1 MLEINKISLANA
13 IQSLPTYSPSLE
25 VWELIEMSLE
35 TQEMLNASLPKL
47 PNYSPSVSLWDK
59 IEAELEADELVGNLE
74 ISTETVVSQKKTF
87 FEKMSFLTV
96 HLSPNYSRNFLQAVA
111 AIFIVMVA
119 SVWFLKSNIGFIKN
133 TDEISITQEVID
145 NQVLMSNIEG
155 EDPTFNMVNELCRE
169 RVPVCEVPAFKTL
182 KSELDELTRAKS
194 ELKIAIGKYNDDPNL
209 VAQIVKIEQERSALL
224 QKMVQM
230 I

>member
-13 IQSLPTYSPSLE
+13 IESLPTYTPPSE
-25 VWELIEMSLE
+25 VWNLIEMALE
-35 TQEMLNASLPKL
+35 TQEMLDVSLPKL
-47 PNYSPSVSLWDK
+47 PIYSPSVLLWDK
-59 IEAELEADELVGNLE
+59 IEAELEADELVGNLVLNAKE
-74 ISTETVVSQKKTF
+74 SMSQKKTF

-96 HLSPNYSRNFLQAVA
+96 HLSPNFSRNFIQAAA

-119 SVWFLKSNIGFIKN
+119 SVWFLKSNIGYTKN
-133 TDEISITQEVID
+133 TDEVSISQEVID
-145 NQVLMSNIEG
+145 NQVLMSNVET
-155 EDPTFNMVNELCRE
+155 EDPTFKMVDELCRE
-169 RVPVCEVPAFKTL
+169 RVPVCEVPEFKTL

-194 ELKIAIGKYNDDPNL
+194 ELKVAIGKYNDDPNL

>member
-13 IQSLPTYSPSLE
+13 IQSLPTHTPSLE
-25 VWELIEMSLE
+25 VWEHIEMSLE
-35 TQEMLNASLPKL
+35 TQEMLDVSLPNL
-47 PNYSPSVSLWDK
+47 PTYSPSVSLWDK
-59 IEAELEADELVGNLE
+59 IEAELEVDELVDNLE
-74 ISTETVVSQKKTF
+74 INRIESVSQKKTF
-87 FEKMSFLTV
+87 FEKMSFLKV
-96 HLSPNYSRNFLQAVA
+96 HLSPNFSRNFVQAAA
-111 AIFIVMVA
+111 AIFLIMIA
-119 SVWFLKSNIGFIKN
+119 SVWFLKSNIGSIKN
-133 TDEISITQEVID
+133 TEEVAISQEVID
-145 NQVLMSNIEG
+145 NQVLMSNVES
-155 EDPTFNMVNELCRE
+155 EDPTFKMVDEMCRE